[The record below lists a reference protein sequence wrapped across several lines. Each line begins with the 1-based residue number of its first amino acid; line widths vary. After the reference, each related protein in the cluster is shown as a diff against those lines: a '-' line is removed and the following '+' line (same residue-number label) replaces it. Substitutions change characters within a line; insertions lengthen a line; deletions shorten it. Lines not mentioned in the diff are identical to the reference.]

1 LIKVATKSIVSESDL
16 ELAFGILERDS
27 KIVSLGWLEAIEVR
41 RDKGGLPSNVLLDDV
56 LVYSDAW
63 KQVKENG
70 YVPLWAKELEVYPK
84 KNGVFEDGKDV
95 EDPYRDKERRTWR
108 LPTKYIPRVARER
121 KGVGLFVVP
130 APYLE
135 ITKREVVIK
144 PEQVTV
150 IYPFFQNRTGGGK
163 VDMGTRVPLAV
174 PYTGLHADHIRFGTR
189 SKEAGVK
196 PIFRYLTED
205 YTYRRCVDTYDHDV
219 LPHLAPVFIPP
230 RNASHRESARKAW

>member
-1 LIKVATKSIVSESDL
+1 VATKSVVSESDL
-16 ELAFGILERDS
+16 ELAFGGLERAGRDL
-27 KIVSLGWLEAIEVR
+27 KVVSPGWLEAREVR

-63 KQVKENG
+63 KQVKENR

-95 EDPYRDKERRTWR
+95 EDPYQDKEGRTWR
-108 LPTKYIPRVARER
+108 LPRKYIPREARES
-121 KGVGLFVVP
+121 KGIGLFIVP
-130 APYLE
+130 ASNLE
-135 ITKREVVIK
+135 ITKRDVVII
-144 PEQVTV
+144 PEKVTV
-150 IYPFFQNRTGGGK
+150 LYPFIQNRTGGGK

-174 PYTGLHADHIRFGTR
+174 SYSGLHADHVRFGTR

-196 PIFRYLTED
+196 PIFRYLTGD

-219 LPHLAPVFIPP
+219 LPYLSPVFIPP
-230 RNASHRESARKAW
+230 RDAKHR

>member
-1 LIKVATKSIVSESDL
+1 MSGSVKVATKSIVSESDL
-16 ELAFGILERDS
+16 ELAFGSLDT
-27 KIVSLGWLEAIEVR
+27 KIVGLGWLQAREVR

-63 KQVKENG
+63 KQVKENS
-70 YVPLWAKELEVYPK
+70 YVPLWAKEIEVYPK

-95 EDPYRDKERRTWR
+95 EDPHRDKEGRTWR
-108 LPTKYIPRVARER
+108 LPRKYIPKLAREKKR
-121 KGVGLFVVP
+121 VGLFVVP
-130 APYLE
+130 ASDLE
-135 ITKREVVIK
+135 VTKREVVVI

-150 IYPFFQNRTGGGK
+150 IYPFSQNRTGGGK
-163 VDMGTRVPLAV
+163 VDMGIRVPLAV
-174 PYTGLHADHIRFGTR
+174 PFTGLRADHIRFGTR

-205 YTYRRCVDTYDHDV
+205 YTYRRCVDTFDHDL

-230 RNASHRESARKAW
+230 RNARHH

>member
-1 LIKVATKSIVSESDL
+1 MATNPIVSESDL
-16 ELAFGILERDS
+16 ELALGSLDTS
-27 KIVSLGWLEAIEVR
+27 IVSLGWIEAREAR

-63 KQVKENG
+63 KRVKENS
-70 YVPLWAKELEVYPK
+70 YVPLWARELEVYPK

-95 EDPYRDKERRTWR
+95 EDPYRDKQERTWR
-108 LPTKYIPRVARER
+108 FPRKYIPKVAREKKR
-121 KGVGLFVVP
+121 VGLFVVP
-130 APYLE
+130 APDLE
-135 ITKREVVIK
+135 ITKREVVVI

-150 IYPFFQNRTGGGK
+150 VYPFSQNRTGGGK
-163 VDMGTRVPLAV
+163 VDMATRVPLAV
-174 PYTGLHADHIRFGTR
+174 PYTGLRPDHVRFGTR
-189 SKEAGVK
+189 SREAGVK

-230 RNASHRESARKAW
+230 RNVRHR

>member
-1 LIKVATKSIVSESDL
+1 VSESDL
-16 ELAFGILERDS
+16 ELAFGSIDT
-27 KIVSLGWLEAIEVR
+27 KIVTLGWLEAREVR

-63 KQVKENG
+63 KHVKENS
-70 YVPLWAKELEVYPK
+70 YVPLWAKELLVYPK

-95 EDPYRDKERRTWR
+95 EDPYRDKEERTWR
-108 LPTKYIPRVARER
+108 FPRKYIPKMAREKKR
-121 KGVGLFVVP
+121 VGLFVVP
-130 APYLE
+130 APNLE
-135 ITKREVVIK
+135 ITKREVVVI

-150 IYPFFQNRTGGGK
+150 IYPFSQNRTGGGK
-163 VDMGTRVPLAV
+163 VDMVTRVPLAL
-174 PYTGLHADHIRFGTR
+174 PYTGLRADHVRFGTR

-205 YTYRRCVDTYDHDV
+205 YTYRRCVDTYDHDL

-230 RNASHRESARKAW
+230 RSTC